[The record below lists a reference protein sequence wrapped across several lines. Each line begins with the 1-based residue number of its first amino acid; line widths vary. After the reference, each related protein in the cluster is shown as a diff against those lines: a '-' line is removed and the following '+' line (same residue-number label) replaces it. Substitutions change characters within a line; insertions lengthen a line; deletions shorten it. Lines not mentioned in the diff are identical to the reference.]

1 VIVVRRT
8 RDDEPAYVERDTSA
22 RPLYFWPDF
31 MKSGDPAEVGR
42 KMIMTIVV
50 WLVVLIV
57 VAVLLAVVL

>member
-1 VIVVRRT
+1 VVRRS
-8 RDDEPAYVERDTSA
+8 RDDEPGHVERDTSERA
-22 RPLYFWPDF
+22 YYFWPDF

-42 KMIMTIVV
+42 KMIMTLVV